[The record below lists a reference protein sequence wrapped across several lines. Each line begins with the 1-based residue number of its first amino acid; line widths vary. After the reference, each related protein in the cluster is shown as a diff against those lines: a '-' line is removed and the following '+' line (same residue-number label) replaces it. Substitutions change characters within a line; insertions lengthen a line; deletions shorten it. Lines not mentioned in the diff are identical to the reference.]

1 MHVRFNVPKSLPAAL
16 LSLLIAACAS
26 GEEGKS
32 KAGVE
37 PPGTAAP
44 SASAQADLGARAR
57 VSPRLGGS
65 VTLVGDYQ
73 TELAVHEDGS
83 VEGLVFDADAKVVP
97 PERIGSFGAVLALD
111 GSAQLPVALS
121 WDAGAQRFRGHA
133 DLVGEL
139 ATRPIDVKLAVD
151 GKAQSGMLD
160 EYVLL
165 PKLELQAGGEAKAL
179 ADAKLGAPAAGA
191 DAALATGS
199 KTLLDAKAKA
209 GKAKADVKAGVKAK
223 ASVSSKAK
231 SSANV
236 GASAKAKLAAPKV
249 TVAAASPKPAAKDK
263 AGASANV
270 KAKASFGFGN

>member
-1 MHVRFNVPKSLPAAL
+1 MHARFNVPKSLPAAL
-16 LSLLIAACAS
+16 LSLLIAACAT

-37 PPGTAAP
+37 PPGAAAP

-83 VEGLVFDADAKVVP
+83 VEGLVFDADAKAVA
-97 PERIGSFGAVLALD
+97 PERVGSFGAVLALD

-151 GKAQSGMLD
+151 GKAQSGVLD

-165 PKLELQAGGEAKAL
+165 PKLELQAGGEANAL
-179 ADAKLGAPAAGA
+179 ADAKLGAAAA
-191 DAALATGS
+191 DAALSAGS
-199 KTLLDAKAKA
+199 KTLLDAKANA
-209 GKAKADVKAGVKAK
+209 GKAKADVKASVKAK
-223 ASVSSKAK
+223 GSASSKTKA
-231 SSANV
+231 SANV

-249 TVAAASPKPAAKDK
+249 TVAAAPPKPAAKDK

-270 KAKASFGFGN
+270 KAKASFGFGQ